1 VNGKQFDEHVISAS
15 PKLGTAEIWNIVN
28 NSGGWM
34 HPIHIH
40 FEEHQILSRNGKLPP
55 ADEIAREDVV
65 WLGHGE
71 SVKTFRR
78 FRDFTGR
85 YVTHCHN
92 VVHEDHAMMFQWKI
106 VA

>member
-1 VNGKQFDEHVISAS
+1 MYPLRIPRPQRST
-15 PKLGTAEIWNIVN
+15 LGSHDHAPATTWVALDL
-28 NSGGWM
+28 
-34 HPIHIH
+34 PIHVH
-40 FEEHQILSRNGKLPP
+40 FEEHQIISRNGKLPP
-55 ADEIAREDVV
+55 VNEISREDVI

-92 VVHEDHAMMFQWKI
+92 VVHEDHGMMFQWKI
-106 VA
+106 VP